1 MTIDRLA
8 SGHVLPPRARG
19 AGHFFLSLSAL
30 LAASWLLGG
39 CVYAPRHVIDEF
51 RLDPPEPVERAQPAG
66 AARTMKGDVQD
77 CPAMT
82 VARYL
87 VLLTACLQAAC
98 ASTNLAEFRTVEIYR
113 GSEITAEIAVDSP
126 ATDPS
131 ALTAQMRSGQ
141 VIVREAGTSMAFLMN
156 LMAADY
162 APFGHAGI
170 VVKEADGF
178 YVYDAFSQL
187 DPLFWKPPTR
197 RLRGK
202 IRRTKLETFL
212 QRGTVSAVYEHR
224 DVDLE
229 SVAAYARGA
238 FRDRLAFDGLFDY
251 RTPERVYCSEF
262 VAAALLSAGHDA
274 TPATPR
280 TENPSLDRI
289 MHWLELDTPGFIL
302 SARLVAGATEI
313 ARLSPTLS
321 PPQIEA
327 HFAFER
333 ELHRQFTADQK
344 LAQLFRWTLLGPGS
358 GLNLRSCT
366 QR

>member
-1 MTIDRLA
+1 
-8 SGHVLPPRARG
+8 
-19 AGHFFLSLSAL
+19 
-30 LAASWLLGG
+30 
-39 CVYAPRHVIDEF
+39 
-51 RLDPPEPVERAQPAG
+51 
-66 AARTMKGDVQD
+66 MKGEWAVR
-77 CPAMT
+77 PAMN
-82 VARYL
+82 VYRYL
-87 VLLTACLQAAC
+87 VVLIACLQAAC
-98 ASTNLAEFRTVEIYR
+98 ASTNLADFKTVKIYR
-113 GSEITAEIAVDSP
+113 GSETGGQVAAVP
-126 ATDPS
+126 AAANPS
-131 ALTAQMRSGQ
+131 ALAGQLRSGQ

-212 QRGTVSAVYEHR
+212 RRGTVSAVYEHG
-224 DVDLE
+224 DIDLE
-229 SVAAYARGA
+229 MVAAYARGA

-262 VAAALLSAGHDA
+262 VATALWSAGHVA

-280 TENPSLDRI
+280 TENVSLDRV
-289 MHWLELDTPGFIL
+289 MQWLELDTPGFIL

-313 ARLSPTLS
+313 ALLSPTLS
-321 PPQIEA
+321 APQIEA

-344 LAQLFRWTLLGPGS
+344 LARLFRWTLLGPRIRPELAELHAALMDDADAQDDAAAWASRRVAEALGRQP
-358 GLNLRSCT
+358 LQLAR
-366 QR
+366 R

>member
-1 MTIDRLA
+1 MKREWAVCRAMNIFRYFV
-8 SGHVLPPRARG
+8 VL
-19 AGHFFLSLSAL
+19 
-30 LAASWLLGG
+30 
-39 CVYAPRHVIDEF
+39 I
-51 RLDPPEPVERAQPAG
+51 
-66 AARTMKGDVQD
+66 
-77 CPAMT
+77 
-82 VARYL
+82 
-87 VLLTACLQAAC
+87 ACLQAGC
-98 ASTNLAEFRTVEIYR
+98 ASTNLAEFRTVEVYR
-113 GSEITAEIAVDSP
+113 GSETGQVTAV
-126 ATDPS
+126 ATAAAPS
-131 ALTAQMRSGQ
+131 ALASQLRSGQ

-202 IRRTKLETFL
+202 IRRSKLETFL
-212 QRGTVSAVYEHR
+212 QRGTVSAVYEHG
-224 DVDLE
+224 DIDLE
-229 SVAAYARGA
+229 MVAAYARRA

-262 VAAALLSAGHDA
+262 VAAALGAAGHDA

-280 TENPSLDRI
+280 TENPSLDRV
-289 MHWLELDTPGFIL
+289 MQWLELDTPGFIL

-321 PPQIEA
+321 APQIEA

-344 LAQLFRWTLLGPGS
+344 LAQLFRWTLLGPRIRPELAELHAALMADADAQDDAAAWASRRVAEVLGRQPS
-358 GLNLRSCT
+358 QLAR
-366 QR
+366 R